1 MIRLVRG
8 VILAGIGCVV
18 LGCGPQQEMHDA
30 IKSGDVQSVR
40 RHLQRGYDPNTI
52 DAKAR
57 FHDDGPM
64 LMTVSEFCSR
74 EEVYGSK
81 QISPKYVEMAEMFL
95 KAGADIDGHDD
106 KGDTPLVHAVRLK
119 CTDLARFLI
128 ERGADVNTKD
138 YRDFTVLHQAAASY
152 LYEICE
158 LLVAKGADVNA
169 RDADGGTAIALA
181 ATGGRDG
188 WEDIVRLFLR
198 NGADYT
204 TPRNDGFTVNLDKI
218 QTIADAMEY

>member
-30 IKSGDVQSVR
+30 VKSGDVQSVR
-40 RHLQRGYDPNTI
+40 KHLKRGYDPNSI
-52 DAKAR
+52 DLESFYHA
-57 FHDDGPM
+57 DGPM
-64 LMTVSEFCSR
+64 LLTVAEFCSR

-81 QISPKYVEMAEMFL
+81 QISPKYVEIAEMFL
-95 KAGADIDGHDD
+95 KVGADVDGHDS
-106 KGDTPLVHAVRLK
+106 KGYTPLAFATNLG

-128 ERGADVNTKD
+128 ESGADVNAKD
-138 YRDFTVLHQAAASY
+138 YRDYTVLHTAAASY

-158 LLVAKGADVNA
+158 LLIAKGANVNA
-169 RDADGGTAIALA
+169 RDVDGLTPIARA
-181 ATGGRDG
+181 AYAGDDG

-198 NGADYT
+198 SGADYT
-204 TPRNDGFTVNLDKI
+204 TPNADGFTVNLDKI
-218 QTIADAMEY
+218 KTIAEEMGY